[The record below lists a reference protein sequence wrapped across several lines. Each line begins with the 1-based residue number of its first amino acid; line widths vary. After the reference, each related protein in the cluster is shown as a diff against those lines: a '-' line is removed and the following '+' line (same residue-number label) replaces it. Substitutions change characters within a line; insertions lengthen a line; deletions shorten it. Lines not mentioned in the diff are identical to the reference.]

1 MVVAV
6 PVTSSPDRAI
16 LVELN
21 HVIFKSSF
29 VDVGIPENTY
39 KSILC
44 CGASTEY
51 QCGKAGLDQYY
62 SRLSKDFD
70 TPKSQIHDM
79 FSAINK
85 TVQVD
90 HGILACLAR
99 LKAHCRGTLAIY
111 GACNMS
117 CKDFEKVQ
125 GYSIDWN
132 IFDGIFISGDMGI
145 SKPELRFFS
154 HILDRLQLAP
164 SEVIVVDHNTDNV
177 LTAISMGMSAVLANS
192 PDDVQRS
199 LVNYIERNPT
209 ERGRKFLER
218 NAKNMHSVTHTGVL
232 IRENFAQLMI
242 LEATGDSTLVD
253 IKPHATTWNYFIDK
267 PVLTQKN
274 FPDDLDTTSLGL
286 TITNATPEVANQV
299 LNKILHY
306 RTYDGLIMYGR
317 GEEVS
322 DTFDW
327 VQLVLRRRAYI
338 HGTAFYPSP
347 EAFLFFFSR
356 LLRRLESPPTPT
368 YNELEQ
374 LLRERVAERIGV
386 PVDAISLAMRLLVC
400 HQVGMRDTLGL
411 EMLLSMQQPDGGW
424 PLGTIYHYA
433 SKKQA
438 IGNRGVS
445 TALAVQAI
453 DVCSQWKKS
462 PNGHP
467 KATVYT
473 RTERHYG
480 SP

>member
-1 MVVAV
+1 
-6 PVTSSPDRAI
+6 
-16 LVELN
+16 
-21 HVIFKSSF
+21 
-29 VDVGIPENTY
+29 
-39 KSILC
+39 
-44 CGASTEY
+44 
-51 QCGKAGLDQYY
+51 
-62 SRLSKDFD
+62 
-70 TPKSQIHDM
+70 
-79 FSAINK
+79 
-85 TVQVD
+85 
-90 HGILACLAR
+90 
-99 LKAHCRGTLAIY
+99 
-111 GACNMS
+111 MS

-232 IRENFAQLMI
+232 IRENFAQWMI

-433 SKKQA
+433 S
-438 IGNRGVS
+438 
-445 TALAVQAI
+445 
-453 DVCSQWKKS
+453 
-462 PNGHP
+462 
-467 KATVYT
+467 
-473 RTERHYG
+473 
-480 SP
+480 

>member
-1 MVVAV
+1 MLLYHSPSTNVHALSTKEESGGQTFFTNFKNRVDPVV
-6 PVTSSPDRAI
+6 
-16 LVELN
+16 
-21 HVIFKSSF
+21 
-29 VDVGIPENTY
+29 
-39 KSILC
+39 C
-44 CGASTEY
+44 C
-51 QCGKAGLDQYY
+51 
-62 SRLSKDFD
+62 
-70 TPKSQIHDM
+70 
-79 FSAINK
+79 
-85 TVQVD
+85 
-90 HGILACLAR
+90 
-99 LKAHCRGTLAIY
+99 
-111 GACNMS
+111 
-117 CKDFEKVQ
+117 
-125 GYSIDWN
+125 
-132 IFDGIFISGDMGI
+132 
-145 SKPELRFFS
+145 
-154 HILDRLQLAP
+154 
-164 SEVIVVDHNTDNV
+164 NV
-177 LTAISMGMSAVLANS
+177 L
-192 PDDVQRS
+192 S
-199 LVNYIERNPT
+199 LFY
-209 ERGRKFLER
+209 
-218 NAKNMHSVTHTGVL
+218 
-232 IRENFAQLMI
+232 Q
-242 LEATGDSTLVD
+242 
-253 IKPHATTWNYFIDK
+253 
-267 PVLTQKN
+267 
-274 FPDDLDTTSLGL
+274 
-286 TITNATPEVANQV
+286 
-299 LNKILHY
+299 
-306 RTYDGLIMYGR
+306 YGR

-322 DTFDW
+322 DTFGW

-356 LLRRLESPPTPT
+356 LLRRLESLPTPT

>member
-1 MVVAV
+1 
-6 PVTSSPDRAI
+6 
-16 LVELN
+16 
-21 HVIFKSSF
+21 
-29 VDVGIPENTY
+29 
-39 KSILC
+39 
-44 CGASTEY
+44 
-51 QCGKAGLDQYY
+51 
-62 SRLSKDFD
+62 
-70 TPKSQIHDM
+70 
-79 FSAINK
+79 
-85 TVQVD
+85 
-90 HGILACLAR
+90 
-99 LKAHCRGTLAIY
+99 
-111 GACNMS
+111 MS

-286 TITNATPEVANQV
+286 TITNATPEVANQSRLYFLYYRIFRLLV
-299 LNKILHY
+299 LLYHSPSTNVHALSTKEESGGQTFFTDFKNRVDPVVCCNVLSLFY
-306 RTYDGLIMYGR
+306 QYGR

-433 SKKQA
+433 S
-438 IGNRGVS
+438 
-445 TALAVQAI
+445 
-453 DVCSQWKKS
+453 
-462 PNGHP
+462 
-467 KATVYT
+467 
-473 RTERHYG
+473 
-480 SP
+480 